1 MVRGALV
8 ALTAAALL
16 AGCGGGATAAPPT
29 TPKLLRQF
37 QIIFP
42 EGFTRAQMADRV
54 TAVAQ
59 IAENKGHRRVKLSEQ
74 AYLAASR
81 PQVIPGFGP
90 NKLQTEGF
98 LFPNTYNFDRKST
111 SADLVNAQLHE
122 FQTQWRTVDMSYAES
137 KNLTPYDVL
146 TLASIIQG
154 EVAIPSENKLAAAVF
169 YNRLHLGM
177 TLGSDAVLAY
187 GLHKTGE
194 DLTLSDLDSDNPYNV
209 LKFQGLPPTP
219 INNPGIAAIQAAAHP
234 ANVDYLFFLRK
245 PHSKR
250 TYFTASYQDFLDH
263 KAQYG
268 Y

>member
-1 MVRGALV
+1 
-8 ALTAAALL
+8 LL
-16 AGCGGGATAAPPT
+16 AGCGGGAKAAPPT

-59 IAENKGHRRVKLSEQ
+59 IAENKSHLPVRISEQ

-90 NKLQTEGF
+90 DKLATEGF
-98 LFPNTYNFDRKST
+98 LFPNTYNFDRRST
-111 SADLVNAQLHE
+111 SADLVNAQLQE
-122 FQTQWRTVDMSYAES
+122 FQKEWRTVDMSYAQS

-154 EVAIPSENKLAAAVF
+154 EIAVPSENKLAAAVF

-187 GLHKTGE
+187 GLHLKPGQQ
-194 DLTLSDLDSDNPYNV
+194 LTQSQLDSNSPYNV
-209 LKFQGLPPTP
+209 LKFHGLPPTP

-234 ANVDYLFFLRK
+234 ANVDYLYFLRK
-245 PHSKR
+245 PHSKH